1 MKESDIRDIMAGGGG
16 TRGTLLRP
24 WMALLSH
31 SWGNLTSWRRWNY
44 RKGIY
49 RATKVDAPVI
59 SVGNLT
65 TGGTGKTPMVA
76 WVVHQLMAA
85 GASPAV
91 VTRGY
96 KAREGRS
103 DEAEMLTRT
112 CDCAMVVNAD
122 RVAGARTAIVAGAD
136 MIVLD
141 DGFQHR
147 RIHRDLDIVLIDA
160 TNPFGYGHVLPRGLM
175 RERPTALQD
184 ADILVVT
191 RCDQVDQAELQAI
204 FDQLHEYAPHA
215 PICQATHK
223 PTAVLGDDDNVRDIA
238 ELAGKRVLAFCGLGN
253 PESFFTTLRHV
264 GADLVSHIA
273 YDDHTAYDQKTV
285 ETINDYA
292 AQAQADVL
300 VTTEKDAVKLAGL
313 QFDRPLWQLAIRID
327 FVAGHFELQDRLANL
342 ASTLGAPDTPDTDT
356 PSEAPDA

>member
-1 MKESDIRDIMAGGGG
+1 MKESEIRDIMAGGGG
-16 TRGTLLRP
+16 TRGALLRP
-24 WMALLSH
+24 WMAMLSY

-76 WVVHQLMAA
+76 WVVHQLAAA
-85 GASPAV
+85 GASPAI

-96 KAREGRS
+96 KARDGRS

-122 RVAGARTAIVAGAD
+122 RVAGARTAIVAGANI
-136 MIVLD
+136 IVLD

-160 TNPFGYGHVLPRGLM
+160 TNPFGFGHVLPRGLM
-175 RERPTALQD
+175 RERPSALQD
-184 ADILVVT
+184 ADVLVVT
-191 RCDQVDQAELQAI
+191 RCDQVEEAELEAI
-204 FDQLHEYAPHA
+204 FDQLHQYAPHA

-223 PTAVLGDDDNVRDIA
+223 PTAVLDDEEELHDIS

-253 PESFFTTLRHV
+253 PESFFTTLRQV
-264 GADLVSHIA
+264 GADIVSHIA
-273 YDDHTAYDQKTV
+273 YDDHTAYDRRTV
-285 ETINDYA
+285 EKISDYA
-292 AQAQADVL
+292 AQSQADVL
-300 VTTEKDAVKLAGL
+300 VTTEKDGVKLAGL
-313 QFDRPLWQLAIRID
+313 LFDKPLWQLTVRID
-327 FVAGHFELQDRLANL
+327 LVAGHFELQNRLTDL
-342 ASTLGAPDTPDTDT
+342 AAAARRGDHGEPE
-356 PSEAPDA
+356 EADA